1 MCAVCLRTKP
11 DVHIGF
17 LFQAI
22 NTEPWAYLIFHSI
35 RIQFQ
40 ATLLTL
46 KMENKS

>member
-1 MCAVCLRTKP
+1 MCALWTKS
-11 DVHIGF
+11 DIHIGF

-22 NTEPWAYLIFHSI
+22 NTGPRAYLIFHSI